1 MFRSLPQ
8 YKFIYMYL
16 FYQVGVDAAA
26 RNSSCC
32 FFCVNILAQDT
43 NHNKR
48 YLPAFVW
55 TYWSRIQI
63 TTSAT
68 YLPLYE
74 YMGLMRK
81 MPDSCSMWSSV
92 SIRRLASLSLSMPI
106 SSILSAHWRAL
117 WFCGF
122 NRHYLQGHIPELLP
136 LFSVT
141 VSASI
146 SLTFFILWGQKF

>member
-1 MFRSLPQ
+1 
-8 YKFIYMYL
+8 
-16 FYQVGVDAAA
+16 
-26 RNSSCC
+26 
-32 FFCVNILAQDT
+32 
-43 NHNKR
+43 
-48 YLPAFVW
+48 
-55 TYWSRIQI
+55 
-63 TTSAT
+63 
-68 YLPLYE
+68 
-74 YMGLMRK
+74 MGLMRK

-122 NRHYLQGHIPELLP
+122 NRHYHQCHIPELLP

-146 SLTFFILWGQKF
+146 SLTFFYPLRPKVLKQGFYVSPTKENATVGLNTFLVILPNICITCNNVHLANCTSSFCGFFMIH